1 MTDSI
6 FNSKYKFIRELGKG
20 GCGTVFLAENVML
33 GNIWAVKQIPK
44 DRETSISAH
53 IEPQVL
59 KRLNHP
65 ALPRICDVYD
75 EQEAVYIVEDYIEGD
90 TLKQI
95 LDNHGALQPERV
107 LSIGFQLL
115 NVLNYLHRLEPQPV
129 IYRDMKPHNIIITK
143 EDYIKLVDFGVSVV
157 LTEKNMCS
165 ETAFIGTRGYAAPE
179 VYSGQSADFTSDIY
193 SFGIT
198 IFVLLTAARPE
209 AISQI
214 HKEIPNSITNLI
226 KHDTRHSSNIHKD
239 NHLAQDILN
248 IIRKCTQYN
257 KEFRYQSIEEVITA
271 FREIEQFHM
280 AKKNHT
286 APLSASK
293 SEIGRPN
300 IIGVWGVSG
309 TGISTVAYAM
319 CELAVK
325 QGYETCYLD
334 LSLNSRMQLSSNI
347 TGKAPT
353 AHSSATYKK
362 EQKEL
367 VTEPKLI
374 RAPDGF
380 DYVTFNTLID
390 FGQAENESDLQK
402 ASILAKQ
409 LSLLRSKYTLII
421 VDCSLQ
427 ALKLVRQYIYY
438 EIIVSDMNP
447 YNIIQLRDNITIESL
462 SVLVINKYYYEYLSL
477 PNLQQMLGNE
487 VISNKAISIPCK
499 AISIPCNEISITCKA
514 ISIPYEKEI
523 YLGMCRSYIGECS
536 NILKV
541 KNSLLQQSL
550 WDIWSIVMCTK
561 QKKSFVARLFG
572 QQDR

>member
-1 MTDSI
+1 MKDSV

-20 GCGTVFLAENVML
+20 GCGTVFLAENIML

-95 LDNHGALQPERV
+95 LDNHGALHPERV

-157 LTEKNMCS
+157 LTEKSMCS

-214 HKEIPNSITNLI
+214 HKEIPNSITNFI
-226 KHDTRHSSNIHKD
+226 KPDSTTNSSNIYNDKD
-239 NHLAQDILN
+239 LVQDILN

-257 KEFRYQSIEEVITA
+257 KESRYQGIEEIITA
-271 FREIEQFHM
+271 FKEIEQFHM

-286 APLSASK
+286 APINSSK
-293 SEIGRPN
+293 SERGAPD
-300 IIGVWGVSG
+300 IIGVWGISG
-309 TGISTVAYAM
+309 TGISTVAYVM
-319 CELAVK
+319 CEVAVR

-334 LSLNSRMQLSSNI
+334 LSLNSRMQVSSNI
-347 TGKAPT
+347 TGKASK
-353 AHSSATYKK
+353 AYSSATYKK

-374 RAPDGF
+374 RAPAGF
-380 DYVTFNTLID
+380 DYVTFNSLVD

-402 ASILAKQ
+402 TSILAKQ
-409 LSLLRSKYTLII
+409 LSKLRSKYSLIV

-427 ALKLVRQYIYY
+427 ALKLIRQYIYY

-462 SVLVINKYYYEYLSL
+462 SVHVINKYYNEYLSL
-477 PNLQQMLGNE
+477 STLQQMLGNE
-487 VISNKAISIPCK
+487 VISSKAISIPCK
-499 AISIPCNEISITCKA
+499 SMSIPCKA
-514 ISIPYEKEI
+514 ISIPYEKEL
-523 YLGMCRSYIGECS
+523 YLGMCKSYIGECS

-550 WDIWSIVMCTK
+550 RDLWNIVMCTK
-561 QKKSFVARLFG
+561 QKKSFVARLFSPV
-572 QQDR
+572 R

>member
-20 GCGTVFLAENVML
+20 GCGTVFLAENIML

-95 LDNHGALQPERV
+95 LDKHGALNPERV

-179 VYSGQSADFTSDIY
+179 VYNGQGADFTSDIY

-214 HKEIPNSITNLI
+214 HKEIPNSIANFI
-226 KHDTRHSSNIHKD
+226 KPDSTPNSSNIHKD
-239 NHLAQDILN
+239 NDLAQDILN

-257 KEFRYQSIEEVITA
+257 IESRYQSIEEIITE
-271 FREIEQFHM
+271 FKKIEQLHV
-280 AKKNHT
+280 AKENHT
-286 APLSASK
+286 APINTFKGERVA
-293 SEIGRPN
+293 PD
-300 IIGVWGVSG
+300 IICVWGVSG
-309 TGISTVAYAM
+309 TGISTVTYAM

-325 QGYETCYLD
+325 QGYDTCYLD
-334 LSLNSRMQLSSNI
+334 LSLNGRTQVSSNI
-347 TGKAPT
+347 AGKAST
-353 AHSSATYKK
+353 ADSSATYKI
-362 EQKEL
+362 EQNEQ
-367 VTEPKLI
+367 VVETNII

-390 FGQAENESDLQK
+390 FGQADNESDLQK
-402 ASILAKQ
+402 AFILSKQ
-409 LSLLRSKYTLII
+409 LTKLRSKYSLII

-427 ALKLVRQYIYY
+427 ALKLIRQYIYC

-447 YNIIQLRDNITIESL
+447 YNIIQLRDNITMESL
-462 SVLVINKYYYEYLSL
+462 SVLVINKYYNEYLSL
-477 PNLQQMLGNE
+477 PTLQQMLGNE
-487 VISNKAISIPCK
+487 VVSNKAISTP
-499 AISIPCNEISITCKA
+499 CKA
-514 ISIPYEKEI
+514 ISIPYEKEL
-523 YLGMCRSYIGECS
+523 YLGMCKSYIGECS

-550 WDIWSIVMCTK
+550 KDIWDIVMCTK
-561 QKKSFVARLFG
+561 QRKSFAARLFSLV
-572 QQDR
+572 R